1 MIGGT
6 LVYTAAD
13 AQNFDNYGVT
23 KANIDLKMCHTPSKK
38 NWDRYDLS
46 SSDYT
51 TTFSTKDSASFLLH
65 LDKKQKSSNDKITTT
80 IVIRD
85 ENGNVVYCS
94 ASTTKWKSMWD
105 NRYSEFNISKLPTA
119 AGKYNL
125 SVYFNNG
132 LAATQD
138 FTVK

>member
-1 MIGGT
+1 
-6 LVYTAAD
+6 
-13 AQNFDNYGVT
+13 
-23 KANIDLKMCHTPSKK
+23 MCHTPSKK

-65 LDKKQKSSNDKITTT
+65 LDKKQKNSSDKVTTT
-80 IVIRD
+80 IVMRD
-85 ENGNVVYCS
+85 ESGNVVGCS
-94 ASTTKWKSMWD
+94 ASTAKWKSMW
-105 NRYSEFNISKLPTA
+105 NSRYSEFNISKLPGA

-125 SVYFNNG
+125 SVYFNNA
-132 LAATQD
+132 LAATKD